1 MRLWLICIFIRI
13 AKHSTAAVASAG
25 RVRGA
30 EAHYLSATK
39 FLRAAAVIVLVSL
52 LLLLLLLPLLLLLLL
67 GRTALQERQDVRHS
81 WLL

>member
-1 MRLWLICIFIRI
+1 MRLWLICSFIRI

-52 LLLLLLLPLLLLLLL
+52 LLLLLLLPLLLLLL